1 MWDEPPT
8 AELHFFH
15 TWIGVSRYSVVNFFW
30 NTLDATCSHDTACE
44 YDVGR
49 QDSVVYNFVTQAR
62 ETWDRSLHS
71 QRTKYWEERE
81 MTIIRER
88 KSTTG
93 VQPLKLQRST
103 GERNE
108 RVLFRER
115 NTRAREREHNRRS
128 KITTGER
135 NKRDFFPR
143 EKHYTMLLRERERAR
158 TRALNWRSISFVKRL
173 RRFKEHF
180 FSCFGTWMYVCTLMH
195 VCSPRLIGGPWVL

>member
-1 MWDEPPT
+1 MRRATNGGASLFSHVNWSFT
-8 AELHFFH
+8 LLGCKFFLEH
-15 TWIGVSRYSVVNFFW
+15 ARRHLFTWYCLWIWCREARFCCLQFRY
-30 NTLDATCSHDTACE
+30 
-44 YDVGR
+44 
-49 QDSVVYNFVTQAR
+49 
-62 ETWDRSLHS
+62 
-71 QRTKYWEERE
+71 
-81 MTIIRER
+81 
-88 KSTTG
+88 
-93 VQPLKLQRST
+93 T
-103 GERNE
+103 GERNV
-108 RVLFRER
+108 RSKFALTAHKILRRER
-115 NTRAREREHNRRS
+115 NDHYPREKEHNRRPASKITTFNGREKWESPFSREKHPSEREREHNRRS